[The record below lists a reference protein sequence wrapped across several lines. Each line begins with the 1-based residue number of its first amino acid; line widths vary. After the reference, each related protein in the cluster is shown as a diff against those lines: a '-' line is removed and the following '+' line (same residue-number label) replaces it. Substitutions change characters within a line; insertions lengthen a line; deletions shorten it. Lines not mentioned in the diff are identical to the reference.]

1 MIVLDGISLPVD
13 LLWSDEW
20 AASTVAQT
28 VRRTLDGG
36 LVVFYGEL
44 RAGLP
49 ITLES
54 QPDAGWLTRTQVEA
68 IALRA
73 ASPGGLYTLT
83 LRGQTWQVMF
93 RYHDAP
99 AFEAKPLVP
108 LANPQ
113 PGDFYLATLK
123 LMTV

>member
-93 RYHDAP
+93 RHHDAP
-99 AFEAKPLVP
+99 AFEARPLVSV
-108 LANPQ
+108 ANPQ
-113 PGDFYLATLK
+113 AGDFYLATLK

>member
-1 MIVLDGISLPVD
+1 MIVLDGLVLPAD
-13 LLWSDEW
+13 LLWSDEFT
-20 AASTVAQT
+20 ATAVAQST
-28 VRRTLDGG
+28 QRALDGS

-73 ASPGGLYTLT
+73 ASPGGLYTLN

-93 RYHDAP
+93 RHHDAP

-108 LANPQ
+108 VANPQ
-113 PGDFYLATLK
+113 AGDFYLATIK

>member
-1 MIVLDGISLPVD
+1 MIILDGISLPVD

-73 ASPGGLYTLT
+73 ASPEIG
-83 LRGQTWQVMF
+83 RAHV
-93 RYHDAP
+93 
-99 AFEAKPLVP
+99 
-108 LANPQ
+108 
-113 PGDFYLATLK
+113 
-123 LMTV
+123 

>member
-1 MIVLDGISLPVD
+1 MIVLDGLVLPAD
-13 LLWSDEW
+13 LLWSDEFT
-20 AASTVAQT
+20 AGAVAQST
-28 VRRTLDGG
+28 QRALDGS

-73 ASPGGLYTLT
+73 ASPGAVYLLV
-83 LRGQTWQVMF
+83 LRGETRRVMF
-93 RYHDAP
+93 RHHDAP

-108 LANPQ
+108 VANPQ
-113 PGDFYLATLK
+113 AGDFYLATIK

>member
-1 MIVLDGISLPVD
+1 MIVLDGIPLPVD
-13 LLWSDEW
+13 LLWSNEW

-73 ASPGGLYTLT
+73 ASPGGLYTLN

-93 RYHDAP
+93 RHHDAP

-108 LANPQ
+108 VANPQ
-113 PGDFYLATLK
+113 AGDFYLATIK